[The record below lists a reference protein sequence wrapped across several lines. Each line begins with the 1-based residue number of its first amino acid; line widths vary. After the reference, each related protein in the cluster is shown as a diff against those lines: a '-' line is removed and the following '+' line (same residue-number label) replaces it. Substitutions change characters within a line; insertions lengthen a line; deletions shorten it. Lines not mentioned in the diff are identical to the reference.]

1 MNSLHLEA
9 AEIQTLL
16 AGSRFKIKGNRNK
29 KENHKHLAKETELL
43 LPKSSQRKTWKGVQ
57 QLLYPEVYEQIQFQ
71 QRLAH
76 LQGGICEDLW
86 KDAVPECSRR
96 HGTSWI
102 MMATNACGLN
112 SRFFGVKECILATRK
127 QKLQL
132 SYRRGQNVLCNFQL
146 SCMIIERRSTCT

>member
-9 AEIQTLL
+9 AEIQTHL

-43 LPKSSQRKTWKGVQ
+43 LPKSSQRKTWKGFSSYFILRFMSKSSFSNVWRIFRV
-57 QLLYPEVYEQIQFQ
+57 ESVKT
-71 QRLAH
+71 
-76 LQGGICEDLW
+76 CW

-102 MMATNACGLN
+102 TMATNECGLN
-112 SRFFGVKECILATRK
+112 STFFGVKECILATRK
-127 QKLQL
+127 QRLQL
-132 SYRRGQNVLCNFQL
+132 GYRRGQNVLRNFQL